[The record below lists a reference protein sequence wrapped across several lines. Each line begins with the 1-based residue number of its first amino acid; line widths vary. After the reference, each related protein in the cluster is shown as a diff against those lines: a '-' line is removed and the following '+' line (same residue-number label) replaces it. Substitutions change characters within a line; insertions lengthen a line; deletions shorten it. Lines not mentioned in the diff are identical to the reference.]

1 MNDHPALEAAA
12 RFGVRLG
19 LDRMRAFLATLADPQ
34 LRSPVVHIGGTNG
47 KGSTTTLVTAALV
60 DAGYRVGTTISPHLQ
75 QINERIQ
82 IDGAPLADDVLDGLL
97 CDVDAARR
105 RWAES
110 VGAPDAPLTYFELA
124 TASAFVAF
132 ARAHVGVSVVEVG
145 LGGRLDATNVV
156 EPSACAIVTVGMDH
170 EAELGSTFGAI
181 AGEKAGILKPG
192 VPGVLGPMPEEAQ
205 RAIEAVATSVG
216 APLWVPGRHLR
227 RAARSDGAWDLATPA
242 GQLSGVRLRLAGA
255 HQGGNALVALGLLHH
270 MRAAGLSIPDDAILS
285 GFARAFIGGR
295 VEELAPGLVVD
306 GAHNAEGAAA
316 LAAWLARRE
325 RPRRRLLLWGMG
337 EDREPEAILP
347 VLLPHVDAVITTHGR
362 HPKARPSGELAAR
375 IAPWVP
381 GVRDGGPIEV
391 ALAAARADA
400 DEVIVSGSLYLVGAV
415 RDLVGR

>member
-19 LDRMRAFLATLADPQ
+19 LDRMRAFLATLGDPH
-34 LRSPVVHIGGTNG
+34 LCAPVVHIGGTNG

-82 IDGAPLADDVLDGLL
+82 IDGVPLADDALDALI

-105 RWAES
+105 RWATS
-110 VGAPDAPLTYFELA
+110 DAPLTYFELA

-156 EPSACAIVTVGMDH
+156 EPSACGIVTVGLDH

-181 AGEKAGILKPG
+181 ATEKAGILKPG
-192 VPGVLGPMPEEAQ
+192 VPGVLGAMPEEAQ
-205 RAIEAVATSVG
+205 RAIEAVAASVG

-227 RAARSDGAWDLATPA
+227 RAARSDGGWDLATPA
-242 GQLSGVRLRLAGA
+242 GQLSGVRLRLVGA

-270 MRAAGLSIPDDAILS
+270 MREAGLSIPDEAILS

-316 LAAWLARRE
+316 LAAWLARRA

-347 VLLPHVDAVITTHGR
+347 VLLPHVDGVVTTHGR

-375 IAPWVP
+375 LASWVP
-381 GVRDGGPIEV
+381 GVRDGGPIES
-391 ALAAARADA
+391 ALTAARAEA
-400 DEVIVSGSLYLVGAV
+400 DEVVVSGSLYLVGAV